1 MGASMEEKVNY
12 AVVGIFVLVL
22 SLGLIGGVLWFSS
35 SKSYLMSYDVY
46 QTYMTESVAGL
57 NVNAPVR
64 YRGVQVGRVRTIAL
78 APNNVEQV
86 LLTLDIVHGTP
97 VKVDTVAVLR
107 MQGLT
112 GLAFLELSAGGR
124 DSPALKVVDGEK
136 YPVIKAGP
144 SLTMRLESTVM
155 ALLVNLNRS
164 SEKMNTLLDQ
174 DNQRM
179 FKQTLADIEKLS
191 HTLAARS
198 ASIDASLGNAALTM
212 ENTVRFSR
220 ELPQI
225 AQRVQHSADAFDH
238 TLATINATGVNANR
252 TLDDTHQFTSETL
265 PDIQQMVS
273 ELRDLSLSL
282 RRVSS
287 ELEKDPSVLL
297 YGKTPLP
304 RGPGE

>member
-1 MGASMEEKVNY
+1 MEQKVNY

-35 SKSYLMSYDVY
+35 SKSYLMAYDVY
-46 QTYMTESVAGL
+46 QAYMTESVAGL

-124 DSPALKVVDGEK
+124 DSPALKVVAGEK

-144 SLTMRLESTVM
+144 SLTVRLESTVM

-212 ENTVRFSR
+212 ENTARFSR

-225 AQRVQHSADAFDH
+225 AQRVQRSADAFDH
-238 TLATINATGVNANR
+238 TLTTIAATGVNANG
-252 TLDDTHQFTSETL
+252 TLDSTQQFTSETL
-265 PDIQQMVS
+265 PDIQQLVS

-282 RRVSS
+282 RRISS

>member
-1 MGASMEEKVNY
+1 MEEKVNY

-22 SLGLIGGVLWFSS
+22 SFGLIGGILWFSS
-35 SKSYLMSYDVY
+35 SKSYLMAYDGY

-64 YRGVQVGRVRTIAL
+64 YRGVQVGRVRTIEL
-78 APNNVEQV
+78 APHNVEQV

-112 GLAFLELSAGGR
+112 GLAFLELAAGGR
-124 DSPALKVVDGEK
+124 DSPALKVIKGEK

-144 SLTMRLESTVM
+144 SLTVRLESTVM

-179 FKQTLADIEKLS
+179 FKQTLVDVKKLS
-191 HTLAARS
+191 HTLAERS
-198 ASIDASLGNAALTM
+198 AGIDASLGNAATTM
-212 ENTVRFSR
+212 ENTARFSR

-225 AQRVQHSADAFDH
+225 AQRIQRSADAFDR
-238 TLATINATGVNANR
+238 TLITIAATGVNANR
-252 TLDDTHQFTSETL
+252 TLDNTQQFTNETL
-265 PDIQQMVS
+265 PEIQQLVS
-273 ELRDLSLSL
+273 ELRDLSFSL
-282 RRVSS
+282 RRFSG

-297 YGKTPLP
+297 YGKTPPP